1 MEARI
6 LKKVTIKKLWGIKDI
21 ECLLNEDVNVIIG
34 QNGSGKSTFLNLI
47 EGVLQCDIPILMSVQ
62 FSSITLEL
70 NDDETRYIRLIQ
82 EQEEDSLVF
91 TYYFGDK
98 ARFRLN
104 SYDANRRMGRSSY
117 RYTVVEDI
125 RNYLEGVVNIS
136 WLSVNRF
143 NLYLERGRAE
153 NMPFGG
159 VETDDNLVNTKLRTL
174 MHDLVV
180 YRLRLGNHINQLGNK
195 QNQEVFSL
203 LLFNKEYDVYNPGKV
218 QAFSQLDPKSAQT
231 SLFKIFNQ
239 LGISSEKRD
248 DIKEHIKAISEAVD
262 KVQHG
267 QKLNLNDVY
276 PLSLIN
282 RTMQLIEISKKYT
295 AEGEKIMEPVNNY
308 IKCLQR
314 FMEDKEFSF
323 SDNSGELHIDIKPV
337 FSKDKDCELVGKKSI
352 SYNSLSSGE
361 KQLLILLTQTLLQEN
376 KKFVFIADEPELSLH
391 IDWQHKIIGA
401 IRELNPNAQ
410 IIVATHSPEIAGLWQ
425 KNITNLQN
433 VTTYGE

>member
-1 MEARI
+1 MEACI
-6 LKKVTIKKLWGIKDI
+6 IKKAKIEKLWGIKDI
-21 ECLLNEDVNVIIG
+21 ECNLNDDVNIIIG
-34 QNGSGKSTFLNLI
+34 ANGSGKSTFLNLI
-47 EGVLQCDIPILMSVQ
+47 EGVLQCDVPALLSVQ
-62 FSSITLEL
+62 FKSVTLFL
-70 NDDETRYIRLIQ
+70 NSTEIKYIKLTQ
-82 EQEEDSLVF
+82 EQGEESPVF
-91 TYYFGDK
+91 TYSFGNKMKFKFSYFDYRRV
-98 ARFRLN
+98 AR
-104 SYDANRRMGRSSY
+104 ASY
-117 RYTVVEDI
+117 RNPVIDDIRTQLEDI
-125 RNYLEGVVNIS
+125 VKIS

-143 NLYLERGRAE
+143 NLNLERDRAE
-153 NMPFGG
+153 NRSFGG
-159 VETDDNLVNTKLRTL
+159 IEVDDNMVNIKLRTL

-180 YRLRLGNHINQLGNK
+180 YRLRLGNHINQLGTK

-203 LLFNKEYDVYNPGKV
+203 LLFNKEYDVYNPDKV
-218 QAFSQLDPKSAQT
+218 QAFAQLDSKSTQT

-248 DIKEHIKAISEAVD
+248 DIKEHIKAMSEVVS
-262 KVQHG
+262 KVQN
-267 QKLNLNDVY
+267 KETLILNDVF

-295 AEGEKIMEPVNNY
+295 AEAENIMEPVNNY

-323 SDNSGELHIDIKPV
+323 SDNSGELHIDIKPIL
-337 FSKDKDCELVGKKSI
+337 SKDKGRELVGKKTI

-401 IRELNPNAQ
+401 IRDLNPNAQ